1 VVTFSLNLSHH
12 FIPSSEGPRLAALRP
27 LPHHLLFPPKSFR
40 RNTCKSVSKQRTLT
54 ISRMNTYE
62 KHRGEGVLLLT
73 RNPKKV
79 RGLRPGG
86 DQEVPLVG
94 NVYPAHPE
102 RSALFARSLRS
113 LEQECLT
120 TLLQSTA
127 STLFFR
133 TPGWHAQPLSLG
145 ASK

>member
-1 VVTFSLNLSHH
+1 MSQVYF
-12 FIPSSEGPRLAALRP
+12 RP
-27 LPHHLLFPPKSFR
+27 
-40 RNTCKSVSKQRTLT
+40 CKSVSKQRTLT

-113 LEQECLT
+113 LEQQCLT

-145 ASK
+145 AS